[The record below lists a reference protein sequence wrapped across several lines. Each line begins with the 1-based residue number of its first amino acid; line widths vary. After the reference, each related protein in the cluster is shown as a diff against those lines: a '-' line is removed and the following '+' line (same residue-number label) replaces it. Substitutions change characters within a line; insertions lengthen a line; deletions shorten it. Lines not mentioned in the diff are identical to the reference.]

1 MDRLLE
7 EAASLRAALEQERAA
22 SSKHLDGGEDAA
34 SALRSQISSYR
45 RAAEAAEAEVVRLQ
59 GSVASLQEECLRWA
73 TMLDSQ
79 RTAQE
84 RATVEFDSRVDAL
97 KREVSNATEEL
108 SKRPTW
114 ADIQALRHQLAIV
127 HAVAFNACNGDDGLA
142 PSASPSS
149 LESVPPL
156 NPLMHVESV
165 PTDSKSEELQ
175 VSTGSKNPGDVHSL
189 LLRRIR
195 QLETRLVHAEA
206 GKTDS
211 EAATA
216 ELRLQLQ
223 SAQDTVSDQAALIA
237 RLDDALSSR
246 FVVSGHASSASAA
259 VSNSEGTGA
268 TPIRSTP
275 PTPLT
280 SASLLSPQAQL
291 ESLFGQAAVKTT
303 TSPLQSSN
311 PLQHSVLSPAAY
323 TDANST
329 AASGNAE
336 ILHILQDQR
345 DRFRARVLDLE
356 AECQSK
362 AACLHDAQTQVAKI
376 TADNMKLYE
385 KNKYLQSLVASS
397 VSDGALGA
405 AVSSQAAAA
414 AASGTSSGMR
424 IRGGNG
430 VFSGATAA
438 TAAADEDFEKPYS
451 RAYADS
457 LDPFLDFSRR
467 EKARRYANLSA
478 AEKITLTSSRVV
490 LANKFARTAVFI
502 YVLVMHV
509 LVFATLWHFG
519 HVSHRGCGDHAD
531 HFWDGATLGAP
542 TGPAAAGRERLLE
555 RLMPNSLRGARG
567 SSTPDSVAPLF
578 AATLPSLQTGAI
590 ASGAL
595 DDSNSILGAVASVP
609 VTLTGAT
616 PATLDEATSVT
627 NAPIIRGPDS
637 ENIVPVTEF
646 HSGVEHTAQT

>member
-1 MDRLLE
+1 MIF
-7 EAASLRAALEQERAA
+7 ARAA
-22 SSKHLDGGEDAA
+22 
-34 SALRSQISSYR
+34 
-45 RAAEAAEAEVVRLQ
+45 
-59 GSVASLQEECLRWA
+59 
-73 TMLDSQ
+73 
-79 RTAQE
+79 
-84 RATVEFDSRVDAL
+84 
-97 KREVSNATEEL
+97 
-108 SKRPTW
+108 
-114 ADIQALRHQLAIV
+114 QALRHQLAIV

-323 TDANST
+323 SDANST

-336 ILHILQDQR
+336 ILHILQVLGFCTNPCNCFFIVPSLHLPCFSLMQDQR